1 MRWTE
6 VGGVIRC
13 LIYFG
18 SVTSDHP
25 KLSVIIPVFNEEE
38 CLPRL
43 HNELRP
49 VMESIGSS
57 YEIIYVDDGS
67 RDGSLD
73 ILRGLAEREPEVK
86 VIRFR
91 RNFGQT
97 AALAA
102 GMENAQGDILVF
114 LDADLQNPPSEIPK
128 VLDKLDEG
136 YDVVSGWR
144 RNRQDAALMRKLP
157 SRLANGL
164 ISWVSGVHL
173 HDYGCTLKAY
183 RREVMENVRLYGEM
197 HRFIPAYAVW
207 AGATITELPVEHRP
221 RVAGVSK
228 YGINRTIKVI
238 LDLLTLKFLSSYST
252 TPIYLFGGM
261 GAVSFL
267 FSFLVMLLVTYQKF
281 FEDLRVNRNPLFI
294 LAGLLFLTGVLL
306 ITQGLL
312 AELVMRTYHES
323 QGKSP
328 YVIREIIQQRPDNA
342 QPKSEPGL
350 VQAGSGARYPSG

>member
-1 MRWTE
+1 
-6 VGGVIRC
+6 
-13 LIYFG
+13 
-18 SVTSDHP
+18 VTSAHP
-25 KLSVIIPVFNEEE
+25 SLSVIIPVYNEEE

-43 HNELRP
+43 HDELRP

-73 ILRGLAEREPEVK
+73 ILRDLAEREPEVR

-102 GMENAQGDILVF
+102 GMEHARGDILVF

-128 VLDKLDEG
+128 VLAKLDEG

-144 RNRQDAALMRKLP
+144 KNRQDAALLRKLP
-157 SRLANGL
+157 SRIANGL
-164 ISWVSGVHL
+164 ISRVSGVHL

-183 RREVMENVRLYGEM
+183 RREIMENVRLYGEM

-207 AGATITELPVEHRP
+207 AGATITELPVEHRA
-221 RVAGVSK
+221 RAAGVSK
-228 YGINRTIKVI
+228 YGINRTIKVV

-261 GAVSFL
+261 GAFSIFL
-267 FSFLVMLLVTYQKF
+267 SGLVVLLVTYQKF

-323 QGKSP
+323 QGKPP
-328 YVIREIIQQRPDNA
+328 YVIREIIQQGTTESRPREPELA
-342 QPKSEPGL
+342 QVGVGRQP
-350 VQAGSGARYPSG
+350 PSG

>member
-1 MRWTE
+1 
-6 VGGVIRC
+6 
-13 LIYFG
+13 
-18 SVTSDHP
+18 VTSAHP
-25 KLSVIIPVFNEEE
+25 TLSVIIPVYNEEE

-43 HNELRP
+43 HDELRP

-67 RDGSLD
+67 RDGSLAF
-73 ILRGLAEREPEVK
+73 LRDLAAREPEVK

-102 GMENAQGDILVF
+102 GMEHARGDILVF

-128 VLDKLDEG
+128 VLAKLDEG
-136 YDVVSGWR
+136 FDVVSGWR
-144 RNRQDAALMRKLP
+144 KNRQDAALMRKLP
-157 SRLANGL
+157 SRIANGL
-164 ISWVSGVHL
+164 ISYVSGVHL

-207 AGATITELPVEHRP
+207 AGATITELPVEHRA
-221 RVAGVSK
+221 RAAGVSK

-261 GAVSFL
+261 GAISIFL
-267 FSFLVMLLVTYQKF
+267 SFLVMLLVTYQKF
-281 FEDLRVNRNPLFI
+281 FESLNMNRNPLLL
-294 LAGLLFLTGVLL
+294 LAGLLALTGVLL

-323 QGKSP
+323 QGKTP
-328 YVIREIIQQRPDNA
+328 YVIREIIQQDGA
-342 QPKSEPGL
+342 GEPREPEL
-350 VQAGSGARYPSG
+350 VQTGSRPQSG

>member
-1 MRWTE
+1 
-6 VGGVIRC
+6 
-13 LIYFG
+13 
-18 SVTSDHP
+18 
-25 KLSVIIPVFNEEE
+25 
-38 CLPRL
+38 
-43 HNELRP
+43 
-49 VMESIGSS
+49 MESIGSS

-67 RDGSLD
+67 RDGSLEL
-73 ILRGLAEREPEVK
+73 LRSLAEREPEVR

-102 GMENAQGDILVF
+102 GMEHARGDILVF

-128 VLDKLDEG
+128 VLAKLDEG

-144 RNRQDAALMRKLP
+144 KNRQDGALMRKLP
-157 SRLANGL
+157 SRIANGL

-207 AGATITELPVEHRP
+207 AGATITELPVEHRA
-221 RVAGVSK
+221 RAAGVSK

-261 GAVSFL
+261 GAVSMCL
-267 FSFLVMLLVTYQKF
+267 SGLVMLLVVYQKF
-281 FEDLRVNRNPLFI
+281 FESLNMNRNPLLL
-294 LAGLLFLTGVLL
+294 LAGLLALTGVLL

-323 QGKSP
+323 QGKTP
-328 YVIREIIQQRPDNA
+328 YVIREIIQQDREIRAPA
-342 QPKSEPGL
+342 PEL
-350 VQAGSGARYPSG
+350 LRAGSRGQTPSG

>member
-1 MRWTE
+1 MA
-6 VGGVIRC
+6 VGGRGGAEQR
-13 LIYFG
+13 LIYLG
-18 SVTSDHP
+18 SVTSAHP
-25 KLSVIIPVFNEEE
+25 TLSVIIPVYNEEE

-43 HNELRP
+43 HDELRP
-49 VMESIGSS
+49 VMESIGRS

-73 ILRGLAEREPEVK
+73 LLRSLAEREPEVR
-86 VIRFR
+86 VVSFR

-102 GMENAQGDILVF
+102 GMEHARGDILVF

-128 VLDKLDEG
+128 VLAKLDEG

-144 RNRQDAALMRKLP
+144 KNRQDAALMRKLP
-157 SRLANGL
+157 SRIANGL
-164 ISWVSGVHL
+164 ISYVSGVHL

-207 AGATITELPVEHRP
+207 AGATITELPVEHRA
-221 RVAGVSK
+221 RAAGVSK

-261 GAVSFL
+261 GAISIFL
-267 FSFLVMLLVTYQKF
+267 SMLVMLMVTYQKI
-281 FEDLRVNRNPLFI
+281 FESLNVNRNPLFI

-323 QGKSP
+323 QGKTP
-328 YVIREIIQQRPDNA
+328 YVVREIIQQDRSETRSHEPELVPVGGSR
-342 QPKSEPGL
+342 QPPPG
-350 VQAGSGARYPSG
+350 

>member
-1 MRWTE
+1 
-6 VGGVIRC
+6 
-13 LIYFG
+13 
-18 SVTSDHP
+18 
-25 KLSVIIPVFNEEE
+25 LSVIIPVYNEEE

-43 HNELRP
+43 HDELRP
-49 VMESIGSS
+49 VMESIGST

-73 ILRGLAEREPEVK
+73 ILRELVEREAEVR

-102 GMENAQGDILVF
+102 GMEHARGDILVF

-128 VLDKLDEG
+128 VLAKLAEG

-144 RNRQDAALMRKLP
+144 KHRQDAALLRKLP
-157 SRLANGL
+157 SRIANGL
-164 ISWVSGVHL
+164 ISQVSGVHL

-207 AGATITELPVEHRP
+207 AGATITELPVEHRA
-221 RVAGVSK
+221 RAAGVSK
-228 YGINRTIKVI
+228 YGINRTMKVV

-261 GAVSFL
+261 GTFAMFL
-267 FSFLVMLLVTYQKF
+267 SGLVMLLVTYQKF

-328 YVIREIIQQRPDNA
+328 YVIREIIQQRIGESRPRE
-342 QPKSEPGL
+342 SEL
-350 VQAGSGARYPSG
+350 AQAGTSSRAAPG